1 MTKGGK
7 ANFRRKCKNNFQFE
21 TGMLY
26 FKKDGID
33 EASQWKICV
42 RSDNEKRQILESC
55 HSGIEVSATI
65 NKNERIGS
73 LYPLD
78 GKVCS
83 TKALK
88 LHKHNA
94 EDIIEQMVT
103 NAEGL
108 MDEEKDKLRR
118 LLNDAKPIKEAPRRL
133 PFNRRNEVKSLI
145 NAMLEKEK
153 DGSTHFGVDFWK
165 VNAATRKDAQPL
177 PRIDDTLDVLGSA
190 QRFSTLDLASG
201 YWQVEVSPEDQEH
214 LERLR
219 NVLDHLKNSGLKIKP
234 EHGFKTDPEKTR
246 CVADWPTPSN
256 ANEMRQFLGLA
267 GVLYRQFVKTELY
280 YDCSF
285 TLN

>member
-55 HSGIEVSATI
+55 HSGIEGRMLVQLLNPSPVSATI

-201 YWQVEVSPEDQEH
+201 YWQVEVSPEDQ
-214 LERLR
+214 
-219 NVLDHLKNSGLKIKP
+219 
-234 EHGFKTDPEKTR
+234 HGFKTDPEKTR

-267 GVLYRQFVKTELY
+267 GYYIDNLSRLNFTMIAASRSTE
-280 YDCSF
+280 SQQ
-285 TLN
+285 T